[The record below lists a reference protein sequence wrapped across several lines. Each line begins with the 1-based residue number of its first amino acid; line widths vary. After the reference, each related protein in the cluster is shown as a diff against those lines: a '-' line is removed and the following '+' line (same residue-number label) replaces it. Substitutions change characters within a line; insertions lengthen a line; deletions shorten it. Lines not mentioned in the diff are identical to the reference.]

1 MTQEQF
7 EKIQPY
13 LKEKGINIDRG
24 LMCELED
31 RIKEAIGSEQPLLM
45 VERGHMRY
53 DPHYSNELISNLLA
67 MMLEN
72 RKDVSINSLE
82 VVFKSIAGYLIASD
96 ASRAE
101 FEDEMS
107 HFILYCETARKT
119 LGLNDAPNE
128 SLMMT
133 IKKPK
138 HAC

>member
-1 MTQEQF
+1 M
-7 EKIQPY
+7 QPY
-13 LKEKGINIDRG
+13 LKENGINIDRG
-24 LMCELED
+24 LMCDLED
-31 RIKEAIGSEQPLLM
+31 KIKEAIGSEQPLLM

-53 DPHYSNELISNLLA
+53 DPHYGAELISNLLG

-96 ASRAE
+96 TNRAE
-101 FEDEMS
+101 FENEMA

-128 SLMMT
+128 NSKMT

-138 HAC
+138 HTC